1 MGLVD
6 RTVSL
11 LITSTANDSQ
21 LQTLFNYLI
30 RYGDV
35 SRVSEFI
42 REVAERSPSQGEAD
56 DNCREAQAG
65 RPPKWTARRDT
76 ARVRTRGAKGTQEEA
91 LRIAHIMLEQGI
103 DRDLVQLI
111 TGLCTAIPPH
121 EPDWEGI

>member
-6 RTVSL
+6 RPVSL

-42 REVAERSPSQGEAD
+42 REVAERSPPSQGEAD
-56 DNCREAQAG
+56 DNCRGSG
-65 RPPKWTARRDT
+65 RKATKMDCK
-76 ARVRTRGAKGTQEEA
+76 KGYSK
-91 LRIAHIMLEQGI
+91 G
-103 DRDLVQLI
+103 
-111 TGLCTAIPPH
+111 
-121 EPDWEGI
+121 